1 MTLVV
6 PNVGEVLALELYLE
20 SVDLTLKLYSNNI
33 TPAETDTAATYTVV
47 AGGGY
52 ADQVLDKDEWTIVA
66 GAPSAGTYNFTIDFD
81 FTGVT
86 NAPGVIYGYFV
97 VDAAGV
103 LRWAERF
110 PAGVVPFTPILNSLI
125 RFIPRFEAS

>member
-6 PNVGEVLALELYLE
+6 PNVAEVVALALYLE
-20 SVDLTLKLYSNNI
+20 TVDLTLHLYSNNI
-33 TPAETDTAATYTVV
+33 VPAEADTVATYTEV

-52 ADQVLDKDEWTIVA
+52 ASQVLDKDEWTIVA
-66 GAPSAGTYNFTIDFD
+66 GAPSAGTYNFTVDFD

-86 NAPGVIYGYFV
+86 NAPGVIYGYYV
-97 VDAAGV
+97 KDAAGV

>member
-6 PNVGEVLALELYLE
+6 PNVGEVLALEQYLE
-20 SVDLTLKLYSNNI
+20 SEDLFMRLYSNNV
-33 TPAETDTAATYTVV
+33 TPGETDTAATYTQV

-52 ADQVLDKDEWTIVA
+52 AQKTLDKDNWTIVA
-66 GAPSAGTYNFTIDFD
+66 GAPSTGTYAQQVWNFTGA
-81 FTGVT
+81 TT
-86 NAPGVIYGYFV
+86 APGTIYGIYV

-110 PAGVVPFTPILNSLI
+110 GASIVPFSPIAGSTIRYTPVFS
-125 RFIPRFEAS
+125 AS